1 MKLPHPF
8 KRAKENRQRMLKQA
22 EKQWQNFDANQHK
35 SPVQNQVIYS
45 MIGGFVFVAIL
56 KLLSHWIG
64 G

>member
-1 MKLPHPF
+1 MKLPHLF
-8 KRAKENRQRMLKQA
+8 KQAKENRQKMLKQA

-35 SPVQNQVIYS
+35 SPVKNQVIYY